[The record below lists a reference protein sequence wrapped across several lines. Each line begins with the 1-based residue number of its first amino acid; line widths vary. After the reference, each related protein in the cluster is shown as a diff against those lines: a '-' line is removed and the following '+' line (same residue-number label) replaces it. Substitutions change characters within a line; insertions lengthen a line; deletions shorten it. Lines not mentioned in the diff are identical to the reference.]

1 MEQGRTERDLLTR
14 LGPEIERARRLY
26 EEKIPAAVRQRVDC
40 FDEEVVRTLA
50 GGDAGLLGRT

>member
-1 MEQGRTERDLLTR
+1 VEQGRAEGNLLTR

-40 FDEEVVRTLA
+40 FDDEVARTLA
-50 GGDAGLLGRT
+50 GGDAGLLG